1 MRHLFKEPVARF
13 LSFIISFSLYVLT
26 LAPSITFTDSGELA
40 AACASLGVAHPTGY
54 PLFVILGFLWS
65 LLPIPVP
72 IIFKL
77 NLFAAF
83 CTALASLIFFE
94 LTLFFLSAIQERSLN
109 PPKALKETKKETKK
123 KNAKSK
129 LESMPVRLE
138 RESLI
143 QIALA
148 ASLLFAFSRTVWAQA
163 TAIEVYS
170 LHLVMLTLSILLFL
184 RFTLP
189 KDVQPKDALLWA
201 FVLGLGFSN
210 HLTMILLA
218 PAMLYFYF
226 HRFGFTK
233 DAFKR
238 IALISLPFVLGL
250 SLYLYLPLR
259 SAMAP
264 EFNWGEVHR
273 SFDKFFYHVGG
284 KQYQVNLFNGNWQ
297 PQAKMFMSLLPF
309 ELAFVGIAVAI
320 YGAVRLFQ
328 VEKSLGWFMMLLV
341 FGSALY
347 AVNYN
352 VHDADSYFLCS
363 FLGLI
368 LLVATGMLLLAIQRK
383 EVAMASLLLP
393 LLAIAINFNHNNKR
407 NETLVLDYT
416 KTMLESLEPNAL
428 VLSAQWDYF
437 CSAFWYLQRF
447 EGYRPDVVMIEKE
460 LLRRTW
466 YVRKVQKDFPELSEK
481 SKNEIEAFLE
491 DLEQFESGKPYNQA
505 RIQARWTAML
515 NSLIEKN
522 IEERPVYLTIDVVQT
537 EPAVGGA
544 YRKIPQGFA
553 LRLSKQDTLLPMG
566 SLAHLQSFFE
576 ASPRNHLE
584 EGILQTASVQLSNAA
599 RYAQA
604 QGSPSEAERLATL
617 AKKIQA
623 RISAR

>member
-1 MRHLFKEPVARF
+1 MKHLFKEPLARF
-13 LSFIISFSLYVLT
+13 LSFIIPFSLYVLT
-26 LAPSITFTDSGELA
+26 LAPSVTFTDSGELA

-54 PLFVILGFLWS
+54 PLFIILGFLWS
-65 LLPIPVP
+65 MLPIPVS

-83 CTALASLIFFE
+83 CTALASLIFFQ
-94 LTLFFLSAIQERSLN
+94 LTLFFLSAIQERAPN
-109 PPKALKETKKETKK
+109 PPKETKEAKK
-123 KNAKSK
+123 KKSK
-129 LESMPVRLE
+129 SKSESTLVWLE
-138 RESLI
+138 RENLI

-148 ASLLFAFSRTVWAQA
+148 ASLMFAFSRTVWAQA
-163 TAIEVYS
+163 VAIEVYS
-170 LHLVMLTLSILLFL
+170 LHLVMLTLALLLFL
-184 RFTLP
+184 RFTLA
-189 KDVQPKDALLWA
+189 KEVQTKDALLWA
-201 FVLGLGFSN
+201 LALGLGFAN

-233 DAFKR
+233 ESFKL
-238 IALISLPFVLGL
+238 IALMSIPFVLGL

-259 SAMAP
+259 SAMMP

-273 SFDKFFYHVGG
+273 GVDKFFYHVSG
-284 KQYQVNLFNGNWQ
+284 KQYQIHLFNGNWQ
-297 PQAKMFMSLLPF
+297 PQAKMFVSLLPF
-309 ELAFVGIAVAI
+309 ELAFVGIALAI

-328 VEKSLGWFMMLLV
+328 VEKSLAWFMMLLV

-352 VHDADSYFLCS
+352 VHDADSYFLLS

-368 LLVATGMLLLAIQRK
+368 LLVATGVLFLAIQRK
-383 EVAMASLLLP
+383 EVARVSLFLP

-407 NETLVLDYT
+407 SETLVLDYT

-428 VLSAQWDYF
+428 LLSAQWDYF

-515 NSLIEKN
+515 NSFIEKN
-522 IEERPVYLTIDVVQT
+522 INERPVYLTIDVVQT

-544 YRKIPQGFA
+544 YKKIPQGFA
-553 LRLSKQDTLLPMG
+553 LRLSKEDTLLPMG
-566 SLAHLQSFFE
+566 SLAHLNGFLS

-604 QGSPSEAERLATL
+604 RGNASEAARLAAL
-617 AKKIQA
+617 AQKIQA
-623 RISAR
+623 RLSAR

>member
-1 MRHLFKEPVARF
+1 MKHLFKEPVARS
-13 LSFIISFSLYVLT
+13 LSFIVPFSLYVLT
-26 LAPSITFTDSGELA
+26 LAPSVTFTDSGELA

-54 PLFVILGFLWS
+54 PLFVMLGFLWS
-65 LLPIPVP
+65 WLPIPVP

-83 CTALASLIFFE
+83 CASLASLLFFE
-94 LTLFFLSAIQERSLN
+94 LTLLLLSAIQERYLN
-109 PPKALKETKKETKK
+109 PSKVAKETKK

-129 LESMPVRLE
+129 FESTLVRLE
-138 RESLI
+138 RENLI

-170 LHLVMLTLSILLFL
+170 LHLVMLTLSLYLFL
-184 RFTLP
+184 RFTLA
-189 KDVQPKDALLWA
+189 KDVQLKDALFWA
-201 FVLGLGFSN
+201 FALGLGFCN

-218 PAMLYFYF
+218 PAMLYLYF
-226 HRFGFTK
+226 HRFGFTT

-238 IALISLPFVLGL
+238 IALMSLPFVLGL
-250 SLYLYLPLR
+250 SLYLYLPIR
-259 SAMAP
+259 SAMMP

-273 SFDKFFYHVGG
+273 SFDKFFYHVSG
-284 KQYQVNLFNGNWQ
+284 KQYQINLFNGNWQ
-297 PQAKMFMSLLPF
+297 PQAKRFVSLLPF
-309 ELAFVGIAVAI
+309 ELALIGVALAV

-328 VEKSLGWFMMLLV
+328 VQRSLAVFALLLV
-341 FGSALY
+341 FGCMLY
-347 AVNYN
+347 AINYN
-352 VHDADSYFLCS
+352 VHDVESYFLLA

-368 LLVATGMLLLAIQRK
+368 LLVGIGVFFLAHRRK
-383 EVAMASLLLP
+383 EFARLSLFLP
-393 LLAIAINFNHNNKR
+393 LIAIAINFNHNDKR
-407 NETLVLDYT
+407 HDTLVLDYT
-416 KTMLESLEPNAL
+416 KTMLEPLEPNAL

-447 EGYRPDVVMIEKE
+447 EGYRPDIVMIEKE

-466 YVRKVQKDFPELSEK
+466 YVRKVQHDFPELAAK
-481 SKNEIEAFLE
+481 SKNDIEAFLE
-491 DLEQFESGKPYNQA
+491 DLEQFESGKPYNQV

-522 IEERPVYLTIDVVQT
+522 IDERPVYLTLDVLQT
-537 EPAVGGA
+537 EPEVGTA
-544 YRKIPQGFA
+544 YKKVPQGFA
-553 LRLSKQDTLLPMG
+553 LRLMKQDTLLPMG

-599 RYAQA
+599 RYARALGNQVEAARLETIA
-604 QGSPSEAERLATL
+604 QKIRARLSL
-617 AKKIQA
+617 
-623 RISAR
+623 